1 MNLSGQSVQA
11 VSTFYKIPVTDIL
24 VISDD
29 LDMEFKKIRYRNGGS
44 SGGQNGLKSI
54 VESLGTSEFAR
65 LKIGIGRD
73 SRYEVSDWV
82 LSKLS
87 SDEVSSLEKEV
98 LPLVRE
104 KIQKWSL

>member
-11 VSTFYKIPVTDIL
+11 VCSFYKIPISDIL

-29 LDMEFKKIRYRNGGS
+29 LDMDFGKIRYRSGGS
-44 SGGQNGLKSI
+44 SGGQNGLRSI
-54 VESLGTSEFAR
+54 AESLGTSEFAR

-73 SRYEVSDWV
+73 SRYEVSDWI

-87 SDEVSSLEKEV
+87 PDELSSLEKEI

-104 KIQKWSL
+104 KIEMWIS